1 MVDRAKLADIPAL
14 AGASREAVTALL
26 RYAYAVSFR
35 PEQRVISPYN
45 PARRLIFMGKGL
57 AALEGVSVD
66 GKQRIA
72 YLYRPGDV
80 IGSRFMID
88 TPDSGHDVVAL
99 TDVEGIAVKVGD
111 LERIGQEYPQVLF
124 GLTRSFVRRL
134 DSLLNRLL
142 RCTTDEVPVR
152 LGGVLLDLSN
162 DGHGTWR
169 PLDHRLPHRVL
180 AEIVG
185 ASRPHVSAV
194 LGELEESGA
203 VRRGGR
209 GSSLQVC
216 PDQLREMIHQGAVRG
231 VA

>member
-1 MVDRAKLADIPAL
+1 MVDRGALAGIPAL
-14 AGASREAVTALL
+14 AGATREALTALS
-26 RYAYAVSFR
+26 RHAYAVSFR
-35 PEQRVISPYN
+35 PEQRVISRYN

-57 AALEGVSVD
+57 AALEGVSVG

-72 YLYRPGDV
+72 CLYRPGDV
-80 IGSRFMID
+80 IGSRFLID
-88 TPDSGHDVVAL
+88 TSDSGHEVVAL
-99 TDVEGIAVKVGD
+99 TDVEGIAIKVGD
-111 LERIGQEYPQVLF
+111 LERIGLVYPQILF

-134 DSLLNRLL
+134 DSLMNRLL
-142 RCTTDEVPVR
+142 CCTTDEVPVR

-162 DGHGTWR
+162 EGHGAWR

-185 ASRPHVSAV
+185 ASRPHVSAI

-209 GSSLQVC
+209 ANSLQVC
-216 PDQLREMIHQGAVRG
+216 PDQLREMIHQGAERG